1 MTSHATVKAAV
12 DAVNRGAADCLSKPF
27 DHAELVALVER
38 HLANARSGK
47 GAPAAP

>member
-38 HLANARSGK
+38 HLANAQSGK